1 MEISSHLIPGLV
13 MTDHRF
19 TLPLDHA
26 APTGDTIQVFARAVA
41 APNAAEDTPW
51 LVFFQGG
58 PGFASPRPAEPSG
71 WIGRAIE
78 DYRVLLLDQRGTGL
92 STPVLPET
100 LGRVGSPQAQ
110 ADYLQ
115 HFRADNIVRD
125 AEHIRRELIG
135 DDTWSVLGQSFGG
148 FCVTRYLS
156 AAPEGLR
163 EAMITG
169 GLPPIGGHA
178 DDFYR
183 ATYQRML
190 DRNALFYERYP
201 DDRALVR
208 SIATHLDAGDVRL
221 PDGSP
226 LTVRR
231 FQQLGNLLG
240 MGDGFERLHYGMEEA
255 FAAGGGDL
263 TSPFLRH
270 VYSEQQFETN
280 PIYALIHE
288 ACVCDGT
295 ASRWSAARLRSEFPE
310 FADPSN
316 LTAEAIYPWMFE
328 DYAALRPFA
337 ETADLLAD
345 VEWPAL
351 YEPEVLAANTV
362 PAAAAMY
369 YDDMYV
375 ERTFSEATAR
385 AIRGMRVW
393 VTNEYQHNGLRTDG
407 AAILDRLIAMV
418 RGER

>member
-1 MEISSHLIPGLV
+1 MEISSHHIPGLV

-19 TLPLDHA
+19 TVPLDHS
-26 APTGDTIQVFARAVA
+26 APTGASIQVFARAVA
-41 APNAAEDTPW
+41 APNAADDTPW

-58 PGFASPRPAEPSG
+58 PGFASPRPTEPTG
-71 WIGRAIE
+71 WIGRAIQ

-100 LGRVGSPQAQ
+100 LARVGSPQAQ
-110 ADYLQ
+110 AEYLQ
-115 HFRADNIVRD
+115 HFRADNIIRD
-125 AEHIRRELIG
+125 AELIRRELIG
-135 DDTWSVLGQSFGG
+135 GDTWSVLGQSFGG

-156 AAPEGLR
+156 AAPDGLR

-183 ATYQRML
+183 ATCQRML
-190 DRNALFYERYP
+190 DRNALYYERYP
-201 DDRALVR
+201 GDRVLVR
-208 SIATHLDAGDVRL
+208 SIAARLDAGDVTL

-240 MGDGFERLHYGMEEA
+240 MGDGFERLHFGMEEA
-255 FAAGGGDL
+255 FAAGGRDL
-263 TSPFLRH
+263 TSPFLRQ
-270 VYSEQQFETN
+270 VFAEQPFETN

-295 ASRWSAARLRSEFPE
+295 ASHWSAARLRPEFPQ
-310 FADPSN
+310 FDDPSN

-337 ETADLLAD
+337 EAADLLAE

-375 ERTFSEATAR
+375 ERSFSEVTAR
-385 AIRGMRVW
+385 AIHGMRVW

>member
-1 MEISSHLIPGLV
+1 MEISTHRIPGLV

-19 TLPLDHA
+19 AVPLDYA
-26 APTGDTIQVFARAVA
+26 EPDSATIDVFARAITS
-41 APNAAEDTPW
+41 PTTPPDRPW

-58 PGFASPRPAEPSG
+58 PGFASPRPTEPSG
-71 WIGRAIE
+71 WIGRAIS

-100 LGRVGSPQAQ
+100 LVRLGSPHAQ
-110 ADYLQ
+110 AEYLR

-125 AEHIRRELIG
+125 AEAIRRELIG

-156 AAPEGLR
+156 SAPEGLR

-169 GLPPIGGHA
+169 GLPPLGGHP

-190 DRNALFYERYP
+190 DRNARYYERYP
-201 DDRALVR
+201 GDRSVVR
-208 SIATHLDAGDVRL
+208 RIAERLAGGDVSL

-226 LTVRR
+226 LTIRR
-231 FQQLGNLLG
+231 FQQLGMLLG
-240 MGDGFERLHYGMEEA
+240 MGDGFERLHFGMQEA
-255 FAAGGGDL
+255 FVVDGDDL
-263 TSPFLRH
+263 SSPFLRQ
-270 VYSEQQFETN
+270 VYAEQPFETN
-280 PIYALIHE
+280 PLYALIHE

-295 ASRWSAARLRSEFPE
+295 ASRWSADRLRREFPQ
-310 FADPSN
+310 FDDPAN

-337 ETADLLAD
+337 EAADLLAD
-345 VEWPAL
+345 VTWPEL

-362 PAAAAMY
+362 PSAAAMY

-385 AIRGMRVW
+385 AIGDMRVW

-407 AAILDRLIAMV
+407 ATILDRLIAMV

>member
-1 MEISSHLIPGLV
+1 MEISTHRIPGLV
-13 MTDHRF
+13 LTDHRL
-19 TLPLDHA
+19 TVPLDHA
-26 APTGDTIQVFARAVA
+26 VPDGASVDVFARAVA
-41 APNAAEDTPW
+41 APRAADDLPW

-71 WIGRAIE
+71 WIGRAIQ
-78 DYRVLLLDQRGTGL
+78 DYRVLLLDQRGTGR

-100 LGRVGSPQAQ
+100 LARLPTPQAQ
-110 ADYLQ
+110 ADYLL

-125 AEHIRRELIG
+125 AELLRRALIG

-169 GLPPIGGHA
+169 GLPPIGGHP

-183 ATYQRML
+183 STYQRML
-190 DRNALFYERYP
+190 DRNALYHERYP
-201 DDRALVR
+201 GDRDVLR
-208 SIATHLDAGDVRL
+208 RIADRLAAGDVTL

-231 FQQLGNLLG
+231 FQQLGMLLG
-240 MGDGFERLHYGMEEA
+240 TGDGFERLHFGMEEA
-255 FAAGGGDL
+255 FAADGNDL
-263 TSPFLRH
+263 SSRFLRQ
-270 VYSEQQFETN
+270 VYAEEPFETN

-295 ASRWSAARLRSEFPE
+295 ASRWSAARLRAEFPE
-310 FADPSN
+310 FDDPTS
-316 LTAEAIYPWMFE
+316 LTAEAIYPWMFQ

-337 ETADLLAD
+337 GTAEILAN
-345 VEWPAL
+345 VEWPRL
-351 YEPEVLAANTV
+351 YDPEALAANTV

-375 ERTFSEATAR
+375 ERTLSEATAR

-393 VTNEYQHNGLRTDG
+393 VTNEYQHNGLRADG
-407 AAILDRLIAMV
+407 ATILDRLIAMV
-418 RGER
+418 RGEV

>member
-1 MEISSHLIPGLV
+1 MEISNHRIPGLV

-19 TLPLDHA
+19 AVPLDYG
-26 APTGDTIQVFARAVA
+26 APNTATIDVFARAVA
-41 APNAAEDTPW
+41 SPTASDDLPW

-58 PGFASPRPAEPSG
+58 PGFASPRPTEPSG
-71 WIGRAIE
+71 WIGRALK

-100 LGRVGSPQAQ
+100 LARIGSSQAQ
-110 ADYLQ
+110 ADYLL

-125 AEHIRRELIG
+125 AEQIRRELIG
-135 DDTWSVLGQSFGG
+135 DGTWSVLGQSFGG

-169 GLPPIGGHA
+169 GLPPIGGHP
-178 DDFYR
+178 DEFYR
-183 ATYQRML
+183 LTYQRML
-190 DRNALFYERYP
+190 DQNALYYERYP
-201 DDRALVR
+201 DDRELVR
-208 SIATHLDAGDVRL
+208 RIATRLQAGGVTL

-240 MGDGFERLHYGMEEA
+240 AGDGFEHLHFGLEEA
-255 FAAGGGDL
+255 FAADGNDL
-263 TSPFLRH
+263 SSPFLRQ
-270 VYSEQQFETN
+270 VYAEQPFETN

-295 ASRWSAARLRSEFPE
+295 ASRWSATRLRAEFPQ
-310 FADPSN
+310 FDDPTN
-316 LTAEAIYPWMFE
+316 LTAEAVFPWMFE

-345 VEWPAL
+345 VVWPSL
-351 YEPEVLAANTV
+351 YDPEVLAANTV
-362 PAAAAMY
+362 PAAAAIY
-369 YDDMYV
+369 YEDMYV
-375 ERTFSEATAR
+375 ERVHSEATAR
-385 AIRGMRVW
+385 AIPGLRVW
-393 VTNEYQHNGLRTDG
+393 VTNQYQHNGLRADG
-407 AAILDRLIAMV
+407 ATILDRLIAMV
-418 RGER
+418 RGEV